1 MMSGFGDQIVALVE
15 QDRTW
20 RTAEGE
26 VVVVDTMT
34 ARHLASVLRVLVS
47 ISTELYGEWADGRLA
62 AGMTDEERVLAGI
75 DERDPETQAF
85 AAEDVSVW
93 FDQLPLV
100 MRIRALLADHNR
112 TQRSTRAPVT
122 AGAPA

>member
-1 MMSGFGDQIVALVE
+1 MMSGFGNQMVALVE
-15 QDRTW
+15 QDSTW

-34 ARHLASVLRVLVS
+34 AKHLASVLRVLVS
-47 ISTELYGEWADGRLA
+47 ISAELYGEWADERVA

-85 AAEDVSVW
+85 APEHVSAW

-100 MRIRALLADHNR
+100 TRIRALLADHNL
-112 TQRSTRAPVT
+112 TQRSASVPAT
-122 AGAPA
+122 AGAPV

>member
-1 MMSGFGDQIVALVE
+1 MSGFGDQIMALVE
-15 QDRTW
+15 QDSTW

-47 ISTELYGEWADGRLA
+47 ISAELYGEWADARLA
-62 AGMTDEERVLAGI
+62 TGMTEDERVLAGI
-75 DERDPETQAF
+75 DGRDPETQAF
-85 AAEDVSVW
+85 AAEEVSAW

-100 MRIRALLADHNR
+100 LRLRALLADHNR
-112 TQRSTRAPVT
+112 TQRGTRAPAT
-122 AGAPA
+122 AGASA

>member
-1 MMSGFGDQIVALVE
+1 MMSGFGDQMVALVE
-15 QDRTW
+15 QDSTW

-47 ISTELYGEWADGRLA
+47 ISAELYGEWADGRLA
-62 AGMTDEERVLAGI
+62 AGMTDDERVVAGI
-75 DERDPETQAF
+75 DERDPATQTF
-85 AAEDVSVW
+85 AAYQVSAW

-100 MRIRALLADHNR
+100 TRIRALLTDHNAA
-112 TQRSTRAPVT
+112 QRSTRAPAT